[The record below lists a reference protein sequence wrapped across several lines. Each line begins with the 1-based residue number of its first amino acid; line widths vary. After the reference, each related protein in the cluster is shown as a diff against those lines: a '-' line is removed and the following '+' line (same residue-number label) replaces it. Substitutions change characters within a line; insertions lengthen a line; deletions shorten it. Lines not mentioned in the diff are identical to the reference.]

1 MVNWSSFF
9 GEVNYLPVFAFPFVK
24 VFKNNPVACFEA
36 VCTLIVNW
44 CQYWFEYFPLPPVN
58 ILAMIENVLLEHNPQ
73 LLQHFTK
80 HDITS
85 KTYGWEILQT
95 VFSEVL
101 TGKDWLILWD
111 HILSNEPSF
120 FILAAV
126 AFNLINSLV
135 LSKMN
140 STEDIKRFYHQQN
153 LLDIKKLISKTYY
166 LLKNTSEKNHPRQ
179 YLNYFAPIE
188 IDAYPQF
195 TGYPLAMKT
204 YQQNVGILNKEK
216 DTVNGK
222 DRDILQG
229 DQVTK
234 IDEVKRNV
242 EEGVRMNALD
252 NIYKSKLE
260 DEIAMVDHQ
269 RKRLDDLKKTL
280 ENQDY
285 SLQKGIQRTFDHKLG
300 TCSCTSPTAKSARL
314 CDKALIVSD
323 LKATNKLIEKVK
335 RELKKH
341 KNDLL
346 HDNDIRQLAAETVE
360 LEMKIFKELQLLN
373 SLKETPNVSL
383 QQDDFALLK
392 YTMKKIG
399 DGYQARSPSPF
410 L

>member
-1 MVNWSSFF
+1 
-9 GEVNYLPVFAFPFVK
+9 
-24 VFKNNPVACFEA
+24 
-36 VCTLIVNW
+36 
-44 CQYWFEYFPLPPVN
+44 
-58 ILAMIENVLLEHNPQ
+58 MIENVLLEHNPQ

-222 DRDILQG
+222 DRDILQ

-242 EEGVRMNALD
+242 EEGVRMNG
-252 NIYKSKLE
+252 NF
-260 DEIAMVDHQ
+260 
-269 RKRLDDLKKTL
+269 
-280 ENQDY
+280 Y
-285 SLQKGIQRTFDHKLG
+285 STIFD
-300 TCSCTSPTAKSARL
+300 
-314 CDKALIVSD
+314 
-323 LKATNKLIEKVK
+323 
-335 RELKKH
+335 
-341 KNDLL
+341 
-346 HDNDIRQLAAETVE
+346 
-360 LEMKIFKELQLLN
+360 
-373 SLKETPNVSL
+373 
-383 QQDDFALLK
+383 
-392 YTMKKIG
+392 
-399 DGYQARSPSPF
+399 
-410 L
+410 